1 MEKLLLV
8 AGVQPSAPSSRPA
21 AAISPAQ
28 RSRRLRSM
36 AWVVMVGSP
45 ATRDDT
51 SAYYT
56 EGS

>member
-21 AAISPAQ
+21 VAISPAQ
-28 RSRRLRSM
+28 RSRRRRSM
-36 AWVVMVGSP
+36 TSVAMIGSP
-45 ATRDDT
+45 ATRGDD

-56 EGS
+56 EGV

>member
-28 RSRRLRSM
+28 PSRRRRSM
-36 AWVVMVGSP
+36 VSVVMVGSP
-45 ATRDDT
+45 ATCDDT

>member
-36 AWVVMVGSP
+36 ISVAMIGSP

-51 SAYYT
+51 CAYYT
-56 EGS
+56 EGV